1 MELWSTVEES
11 YLLDFAEECPLLPLH
26 AEYALTSA
34 AAMNEPLEL
43 RQAPRGSLC
52 DIIPTKKCPRPRRFV
67 HARSSLAL
75 FVLLSALAPN
85 ARFTGK
91 EVSGHETAAAVGL
104 LNGPAHVLLLAARP
118 EFLAKYLNASLKTF
132 RLWIHQFPS
141 RESTQGVISA
151 RSSHL
156 FISLISLSLS
166 HLSLAAHCA
175 ILKENSI

>member
-11 YLLDFAEECPLLPLH
+11 YLLDLQKS
-26 AEYALTSA
+26 ALFFLY
-34 AAMNEPLEL
+34 MHRGRFNFDGGNERTFGTEASP
-43 RQAPRGSLC
+43 ARGSLC
-52 DIIPTKKCPRPRRFV
+52 DVLPTKKCPRPRRFV

-166 HLSLAAHCA
+166 PISL
-175 ILKENSI
+175 